1 MSSTPNFDNILN
13 SLEGVRRAEPRPFF
27 AARVI
32 QRLQEKN
39 QMTPSFYWPRF
50 ALAVSA
56 LFILIALNLILFLS
70 PLRSI
75 DQAISDWNSATPDW
89 VVDYT
94 ENPGTTIYDL
104 PPNK

>member
-1 MSSTPNFDNILN
+1 MSSTPNIENILN

-39 QMTPSFYWPRF
+39 QMPPSFYWPQF

-94 ENPGTTIYDL
+94 ENPGTSIYEL
-104 PPNK
+104 PPDK

>member
-1 MSSTPNFDNILN
+1 
-13 SLEGVRRAEPRPFF
+13 
-27 AARVI
+27 
-32 QRLQEKN
+32 
-39 QMTPSFYWPRF
+39 
-50 ALAVSA
+50 
-56 LFILIALNLILFLS
+56 LNLILFFS

>member
-1 MSSTPNFDNILN
+1 MSSTPNIENILN
-13 SLEGVRRAEPRPFF
+13 SLEGVHRAEPRPFF

-39 QMTPSFYWPRF
+39 QTTPSFYWPRF
-50 ALAVSA
+50 ALAVSV
-56 LFILIALNLILFLS
+56 LFILIALNLILFFT
-70 PLRSI
+70 PPRSI
-75 DQAISDWNSATPDW
+75 DQAISDWNSTTPDW

-94 ENPGTTIYDL
+94 ENPGTSIYDL